1 MANKNIR
8 SLSSRKELDDNLF
21 ENIADLSHKNAPKSD
36 FQELAKRFMI
46 DDSVI
51 AGTASFYDFT
61 RESNRNKK
69 IHVCS
74 GTACMVA
81 NTQNKLHQQLEN
93 HFDKDEIGHA
103 ACVGRCHTNNA
114 FMYNENTYSSSNEK
128 ELESIIVNKN
138 YQENKYN
145 ISCNTTPIL
154 TSKIENIEAF
164 YQLAEVYKN
173 NPQQVIH
180 EIKISN
186 LRGRGG
192 AGFPFW
198 FKLDAVIKEPNAQK
212 YIVCNAD
219 EGDPGAYS
227 DMYLMEHQAHKVLF
241 GMYMAGLTVGAN
253 TGVLYIR
260 GEYPDSIRIVGE
272 AIEFLKEKNL
282 IGDFKF
288 KIIRG
293 QGSYVCGE
301 ETALL
306 SSIEGL
312 RPEVR
317 VRPPYPAQYGLFG
330 KPTVLSNVETFA
342 NIHWILE
349 NDGEAYAKLGT
360 KQSTGTKLVSLDSF
374 FNSPGMYEIEMGTP
388 LKTVFDQ
395 FGNGLK
401 SEIKAFQIGGPLGG
415 IVPFDK
421 IKDLTLDFESLNN
434 NGFLLG
440 HASVVSIPKEFPM
453 IQFLEHLMEF
463 TADESCGKC
472 YPCRIGSFRGMEMLQ
487 KAQHENYKIDRQ
499 LFDDLLETL
508 EIGSLCALGGGIP
521 LPVKNALQYFNEE
534 LKEYFKY
541 NLKKSLHKDTQRNT
555 KIHKEK

>member
-8 SLSSRKELDDNLF
+8 ALSFRKELDDNLF
-21 ENIADLSHKNAPKSD
+21 ENIADLATNDASKRD
-36 FQELAKRFMI
+36 FQKLAKRFLI
-46 DDSVI
+46 DDSIV

-61 RESNRNKK
+61 RKENRNKK

-81 NTQNKLHQQLEN
+81 NTQRNLHKNIEK
-93 HFDKDEIGHA
+93 HFKKEEIGHA

-114 FMYNENTYSSSNEK
+114 FMFDDKTFSAATDD
-128 ELESIIVNKN
+128 ELTKILSLRAQTKS
-138 YQENKYN
+138 QETRSKSQDNSYN
-145 ISCNTTPIL
+145 IGCNTTPIL
-154 TSKIENIEAF
+154 TSKIEKINEF
-164 YQLAEVYKN
+164 YWLAEKFSN
-173 NPQQVIH
+173 NAQQVIQ
-180 EIKISN
+180 EIKTSN

-198 FKLDAVIKEPNAQK
+198 FKLDAVIKEPNTQK

-227 DMYLMEHQAHKVLF
+227 DMYLLENQPHKVLF
-241 GMYMAGLTVGAN
+241 GMYMSGLTVGAN

-260 GEYPDSIRIVGE
+260 GEYPDAIRIMSN
-272 AIEFLKEKNL
+272 AINYLRINKL
-282 IGDFKF
+282 IGNFKF

-306 SSIEGL
+306 NSIEGL

-317 VRPPYPAQYGLFG
+317 VRPPYPAQYGLYG

-349 NDGEAYAKLGT
+349 NGGATYASLGT

-374 FNSPGMYEIEMGTP
+374 FNVPGIYEIEMGTS
-388 LKTVFDQ
+388 LNTVFNDY
-395 FGNGLK
+395 GKGLK
-401 SEIKAFQIGGPLGG
+401 SDIKAFQIGGPLGG
-415 IVPFDK
+415 IVPVDK
-421 IKDLTLDFESLNN
+421 IKDLTLDFESLNS
-434 NGFLLG
+434 NGFLFG
-440 HASVVSIPKEFPM
+440 HASVVSIPTNFPM
-453 IQFLEHLMEF
+453 VKLLEHLLEF

-472 YPCRIGSFRGMEMLQ
+472 YPCRIGSFRGMELLQ
-487 KAQHENYKIDRQ
+487 KAQNEDYKIDRQ

-521 LPVKNALQYFNEE
+521 LPIKNALMYFKEE
-534 LKEYFKY
+534 LKQYFTS
-541 NLKKSLHKDTQRNT
+541 N
-555 KIHKEK
+555 

>member
-21 ENIADLSHKNAPKSD
+21 ENIANLSHKNASKEE
-36 FQELAKRFMI
+36 FQHLAKKFLI
-46 DDSVI
+46 DDSVVV
-51 AGTASFYDFT
+51 GTASFYDFT

-69 IHVCS
+69 IHICS

-81 NTQNKLHQQLEN
+81 NTQGKLQKNIEN
-93 HFDKDEIGHA
+93 HFSKDEIGHA
-103 ACVGRCHTNNA
+103 ACVGHCHTNSA
-114 FMYNENTYSSSNEK
+114 FMYNDKTYSTHSNK
-128 ELESIIVNKN
+128 ELEQIISKN
-138 YQENKYN
+138 VSSSVVENHYN
-145 ISCNTTPIL
+145 IDCNTTPIL
-154 TSKIENIEAF
+154 TSKIEDITIF
-164 YQLAEVYKN
+164 YALTEKFKT
-173 NPQQVIH
+173 NPQQVIQ
-180 EIKISN
+180 EIKTSN

-198 FKLDAVIKEPNAQK
+198 FKLDAVIKEPFDSAQDDTQK

-227 DMYLMEHQAHKVLF
+227 DMYLMEHQPHKVLF
-241 GMYMAGLTVGAN
+241 GMYISGLTVGAN

-260 GEYPDSIRIVGE
+260 GEYPNSIRIISD
-272 AIEFLKEKNL
+272 AIDELKEKNL
-282 IGDFKF
+282 IGDFRF

-306 SSIEGL
+306 NSIEGL

-349 NDGEAYAKLGT
+349 NGGNAYANLGT

-374 FNSPGMYEIEMGTP
+374 FNKPGMYEIEMGTD
-388 LKTVFDQ
+388 LHTIFYEY
-395 FGNGLK
+395 GNGFK
-401 SEIKAFQIGGPLGG
+401 QEIKALQIGGPLGG
-415 IVPFDK
+415 IVPIHK
-421 IKDLTLDFESLNN
+421 ITELTLDFESLNK

-453 IQFLEHLMEF
+453 IQFLEHLLAF

-472 YPCRIGSFRGMEMLQ
+472 YPCRIGSHRGMELLQ
-487 KAQHENYKIDRQ
+487 KAQNEDYKVDKQ
-499 LFDDLLETL
+499 LFNDLLETL
-508 EIGSLCALGGGIP
+508 EIGSLCALGGGVP
-521 LPVKNALQYFNEE
+521 LPIKNALQYFNDE
-534 LKEYFKY
+534 LKKYF
-541 NLKKSLHKDTQRNT
+541 S
-555 KIHKEK
+555 

>member
-8 SLSSRKELDDNLF
+8 TLSSRKELKENLF
-21 ENIADLSHKNAPKSD
+21 ENIATASQKENSKEELQN
-36 FQELAKRFMI
+36 LAKNFMI
-46 DDSVI
+46 DDSVVL
-51 AGTASFYDFT
+51 GTSTFYDFT
-61 RESNRNKK
+61 REENKNKK
-69 IHVCS
+69 VHVCS

-81 NTQNKLHQQLEN
+81 RSQSSLNKNLEM
-93 HFDKDEIGHA
+93 HFNSGEIGHA

-114 FMYNENTYSSSNEK
+114 FMYDDKTYNASSK
-128 ELESIIVNKN
+128 ESIDSIILNKN
-138 YQENKYN
+138 YQENEYKVAA
-145 ISCNTTPIL
+145 NTTPIL
-154 TSKIENIEAF
+154 TSKIDNITSF
-164 YQLAEVYKN
+164 YQLAEKHKD
-173 NPQQVIH
+173 NPQNVIQQ
-180 EIKISN
+180 IKTSN

-198 FKLDAVIKEPNAQK
+198 FKLDAVIKENNKQK

-227 DMYLMEHQAHKVLF
+227 DMYLMEHQPHKVLF
-241 GMYMAGLTVGAN
+241 GMYIAGLTVGAD

-260 GEYPDSIRIVGE
+260 GEYPDSIRIVND
-272 AIEFLKEKNL
+272 AIEEIKSKNL
-282 IGDFKF
+282 IQNFKF

-317 VRPPYPAQYGLFG
+317 VRPPYPAQYGLYG

-349 NDGEAYAKLGT
+349 NGGEAYAALG
-360 KQSTGTKLVSLDSF
+360 KGQSTGTKLVSLDSF
-374 FNSPGMYEIEMGTP
+374 FNTPGMYEIEMGTP
-388 LKTVFDQ
+388 LQTIFDD
-395 FGNGLK
+395 FGGGFK
-401 SEIKAFQIGGPLGG
+401 SEIKGLQIGGPLGG
-415 IVPFDK
+415 IVPMHK
-421 IKDLTLDFESLNN
+421 IKELTLDFESLNT

-440 HASVVSIPKEFPM
+440 HASFVSIPIDFPM
-453 IQFLEHLMEF
+453 VKFLEHLMEF

-472 YPCRIGSFRGMEMLQ
+472 YPCRIGSHRGMEMLQ
-487 KAQHENYKIDRQ
+487 KAQTSDYKINRE
-499 LFDDLLETL
+499 LFDDLLEIL

-521 LPVKNALQYFNEE
+521 LPVKNALQYFQDE
-534 LKEYFKY
+534 LKGYFT
-541 NLKKSLHKDTQRNT
+541 NN
-555 KIHKEK
+555 

>member
-8 SLSSRKELDDNLF
+8 SLSSRKELEDNLF
-21 ENIADLSHKNAPKSD
+21 ENIADLSQRNASTEE
-36 FQELAKRFMI
+36 FQKLAKRFMV
-46 DDSVI
+46 DDSVVV
-51 AGTASFYDFT
+51 GTSSFYDFT
-61 RESNRNKK
+61 REENRNKK
-69 IHVCS
+69 IHVCN

-81 NTQNKLHQQLEN
+81 KTQDNLNKNLEN
-93 HFDKDEIGHA
+93 YFSKDEIGHA
-103 ACVGRCHTNNA
+103 ACVGHCHTNQA
-114 FMYNENTYSSSNEK
+114 FMFDNKTFSVSNKK
-128 ELESIIVNKN
+128 ELATIISEKTYKKN
-138 YQENKYN
+138 AYN
-145 ISCNTTPIL
+145 IGCNTTPIL
-154 TSKIENIEAF
+154 TSKIENTTEF
-164 YQLAEVYKN
+164 YALAEKFKN
-173 NPQQVIH
+173 NPQQVIE
-180 EIKISN
+180 EIKTSN

-198 FKLDAVIKEPNAQK
+198 FKLDAVLKEPFNSAQDNTQK

-241 GMYMAGLTVGAN
+241 GMYISGLTVGAN

-260 GEYPDSIRIVGE
+260 GEYPDSIRIVND
-272 AIEFLKEKNL
+272 AIKKLKEKKL
-282 IGDFKF
+282 IGNFRF

-306 SSIEGL
+306 NSIEGL

-349 NDGEAYAKLGT
+349 NGGAEYAKLGT

-374 FNSPGMYEIEMGTP
+374 FNTPGIYEIEMGTP
-388 LKTVFDQ
+388 LKTVFEEY
-395 FGNGLK
+395 GKGLK
-401 SEIKAFQIGGPLGG
+401 SDIKAFQIGGPLGG
-415 IVPFDK
+415 IVPK
-421 IKDLTLDFESLNN
+421 HKVADLTLDFESLNE

-440 HASVVSIPKEFPM
+440 HASVVSIPNNFPM
-453 IQFLEHLMEF
+453 IQFLEHLLEF

-472 YPCRIGSFRGMEMLQ
+472 YPCRIGSFRGKELLQ
-487 KAQHENYKIDRQ
+487 KAQKENYKVDKQ
-499 LFDDLLETL
+499 LFNDLLETL
-508 EIGSLCALGGGIP
+508 EIGSLCALGGGVP
-521 LPVKNALQYFNEE
+521 LPIKNALQYFKDE
-534 LKEYFKY
+534 LKPFFTS
-541 NLKKSLHKDTQRNT
+541 N
-555 KIHKEK
+555 

>member
-61 RESNRNKK
+61 RENNRNKK
-69 IHVCS
+69 VHVCS

-81 NTQNKLHQQLEN
+81 NTQNKLHQHLEN
-93 HFDKDEIGHA
+93 HFDKGEIGHA

-114 FMYNENTYSSSNEK
+114 FMYDGNTYSASDET
-128 ELESIIVNKN
+128 ELTNILSLRA
-138 YQENKYN
+138 QSRSRENKYN

-154 TSKIENIEAF
+154 TSKIENVEDF

-173 NPQQVIH
+173 NPKQVIH

-198 FKLDAVIKEPNAQK
+198 FKLDAVIKETNAHK

-241 GMYMAGLTVGAN
+241 GMYRAGLTVGAN

-349 NDGEAYAKLGT
+349 NGGEAYKALGT
-360 KQSTGTKLVSLDSF
+360 ENSTGTKLVSLDSF
-374 FNSPGMYEIEMGTP
+374 FNTPGMYEIEMGTP
-388 LKTVFDQ
+388 LKTVFNE

-421 IKDLTLDFESLNN
+421 INDLTLDFESLNS

-440 HASVVSIPKEFPM
+440 HASVVSIPKDFPM

-534 LKEYFKY
+534 LKEYFK
-541 NLKKSLHKDTQRNT
+541 
-555 KIHKEK
+555 

>member
-1 MANKNIR
+1 MANKNLR
-8 SLSSRKELDDNLF
+8 TLSSRKELDDNLF
-21 ENIADLSHKNAPKSD
+21 KNIADLSHKNASKD
-36 FQELAKRFMI
+36 EFQELSKRFMI
-46 DDSVI
+46 DDSVVF
-51 AGTASFYDFT
+51 GTSSFYDFT
-61 RESNRNKK
+61 REENRDKK

-81 NTQNKLHQQLEN
+81 NSQTKVLNNLKK
-93 HFDKDEIGHA
+93 HFNEKEIGHA
-103 ACVGRCHTNNA
+103 ACIGLCHTNNA
-114 FMYNENTYSSSNEK
+114 FMYNDNTYSTSNEK
-128 ELESIIVNKN
+128 EINSIITTKKQ
-138 YQENKYN
+138 QENNY
-145 ISCNTTPIL
+145 IVGCNTTPIL
-154 TSKIENIEAF
+154 TSKIENVNNF
-164 YQLAEVYKN
+164 YELAKKHKS
-173 NPQQVIH
+173 NPQHVIQ
-180 EIKISN
+180 ELKTSN

-198 FKLDAVIKEPNAQK
+198 FKLDAVIKEKNTQK

-227 DMYLMEHQAHKVLF
+227 DMYLMEQQAHKVLF
-241 GMYMAGLTVGAN
+241 GMYMSGSTVGAN

-260 GEYPDSIRIVGE
+260 GEYPDSIRIVQN
-272 AIEFLKEKNL
+272 AISELKEKNL
-282 IGDFKF
+282 IGDFRF

-306 SSIEGL
+306 NSIEGL

-349 NDGEAYAKLGT
+349 NGGKAYATIGT

-374 FNSPGMYEIEMGTP
+374 FNVPGMYEIEMGTP
-388 LKTVFDQ
+388 LETIFND
-395 FGNGLK
+395 FGKGLK
-401 SEIKAFQIGGPLGG
+401 SKIKAFQIGGPLGG
-415 IVPFDK
+415 IIPMHK
-421 IKDLTLDFESLNN
+421 ISELTLDFESLNS

-440 HASVVSIPKEFPM
+440 HASVVSIPIDFP
-453 IQFLEHLMEF
+453 IVKFLEHLLEF

-472 YPCRIGSFRGMEMLQ
+472 YPCRIGSFRGKEMLQ
-487 KAQHENYKIDRQ
+487 KAQNSNYIIDRQ

-508 EIGSLCALGGGIP
+508 EIGSLCALGGGVP
-521 LPVKNALQYFNEE
+521 LPIKNALQYFDNE
-534 LKEYFKY
+534 LQHYFTT
-541 NLKKSLHKDTQRNT
+541 N
-555 KIHKEK
+555 

>member
-21 ENIADLSHKNAPKSD
+21 ENIADLSHKNASKPE

-69 IHVCS
+69 IHICS

-81 NTQNKLHQQLEN
+81 NTQNKLHENLEN
-93 HFDKDEIGHA
+93 HFDKEEIGHA

-114 FMYNENTYSSSNEK
+114 FMFDDKTFSANSEDELASILSSRAQSRG
-128 ELESIIVNKN
+128 
-138 YQENKYN
+138 QENKYN
-145 ISCNTTPIL
+145 IGCDTTPIL
-154 TSKIENIEAF
+154 TSKIENITEF
-164 YQLAEVYKN
+164 YGLAEKFKN
-173 NPQQVIH
+173 NQQKVIQ
-180 EIKISN
+180 EIKTSN

-198 FKLDAVIKEPNAQK
+198 FKLDAVISAPLNNQVQGSQK

-227 DMYLMEHQAHKVLF
+227 DMYLMEHQPHKVLF
-241 GMYMAGLTVGAN
+241 GMYLSGLTVGAN

-272 AIEFLKEKNL
+272 AISTLKEKNL

-306 SSIEGL
+306 NSIEGL

-349 NDGEAYAKLGT
+349 NGGAAYAALGT

-374 FNSPGMYEIEMGTP
+374 FNTPGMYEIEMGTP
-388 LKTVFDQ
+388 LKTIFEE
-395 FGNGLK
+395 FGNGFK

-421 IKDLTLDFESLNN
+421 INDLTLDFESLNQ

-440 HASVVSIPKEFPM
+440 HASVVSIPKDFPM

-472 YPCRIGSFRGMEMLQ
+472 YPCRIGSHRGMEMLQ

-521 LPVKNALQYFNEE
+521 LPVKNALQYFEEE
-534 LKEYFKY
+534 LKEYFA
-541 NLKKSLHKDTQRNT
+541 
-555 KIHKEK
+555 

>member
-8 SLSSRKELDDNLF
+8 SLSSRKELEDNLF
-21 ENIADLSHKNAPKSD
+21 ENIADLSHKNAPKSA
-36 FQELAKRFMI
+36 FQKLAKRFMI
-46 DDSVI
+46 DDSVVV
-51 AGTASFYDFT
+51 GTASFYDFT
-61 RESNRNKK
+61 REENRNKK
-69 IHVCS
+69 IHVCN

-81 NTQNKLHQQLEN
+81 KTQSNLHKNLEK
-93 HFDKDEIGHA
+93 HFKKDEIGHT

-114 FMYNENTYSSSNEK
+114 FMYDSKTFSANTTE
-128 ELESIIVNKN
+128 EIEQILSIQAQLKR
-138 YQENKYN
+138 QENKYN
-145 ISCNTTPIL
+145 VGCNTTPIL
-154 TSKIENIEAF
+154 TSKIENINEF
-164 YQLAEVYKN
+164 YSLSEKFKENSQLVIQEVK
-173 NPQQVIH
+173 
-180 EIKISN
+180 KSN

-198 FKLDAVIKEPNAQK
+198 FKLDAVIKETNSQK

-227 DMYLMEHQAHKVLF
+227 DMYLMEHQPHKVLF

-260 GEYPDSIRIVGE
+260 GEYPDSIGIVQN
-272 AIEFLKEKNL
+272 AIEELKSKSL
-282 IGDFKF
+282 ITDFKF

-306 SSIEGL
+306 NSIEGL

-317 VRPPYPAQYGLFG
+317 VRPPYPTQNGLYG

-349 NDGEAYAKLGT
+349 NGGDTYAKLGT

-374 FNSPGMYEIEMGTP
+374 FKKPGIYEIEMGTDLYAIFYEYGQGFKTD
-388 LKTVFDQ
+388 LK
-395 FGNGLK
+395 G
-401 SEIKAFQIGGPLGG
+401 FQIGGPLGG
-415 IVPFDK
+415 IVPMHK
-421 IKDLTLDFESLNN
+421 IADLTLDFESINT

-440 HASVVSIPKEFPM
+440 HASVVSIPAKFPM
-453 IQFLEHLMEF
+453 IEFLEHLMEF
-463 TADESCGKC
+463 TSDESCGKC

-487 KAQHENYKIDRQ
+487 KAQKENYKINRQ

-508 EIGSLCALGGGIP
+508 EIGSLCALGGGVP
-521 LPVKNALQYFNEE
+521 LPVKNALLYFEDE
-534 LKEYFKY
+534 LKEYFTSK
-541 NLKKSLHKDTQRNT
+541 
-555 KIHKEK
+555 

>member
-1 MANKNIR
+1 MANKNTR
-8 SLSSRKELDDNLF
+8 SLSARKELDDNLF
-21 ENIADLSHKNAPKSD
+21 ENIAKLAHENASDEDFKALS
-36 FQELAKRFMI
+36 KRFMI
-46 DDSVI
+46 DDSVVS
-51 AGTASFYDFT
+51 GTASFYDFT
-61 RESNRNKK
+61 REENRNKK

-74 GTACMVA
+74 GTACMVSK
-81 NTQNKLHQQLEN
+81 TQSNLESALKN
-93 HFDKDEIGHA
+93 HFKEEEIGHA
-103 ACVGRCHTNNA
+103 ACLGRCHCNNA
-114 FMYNENTYSSSNEK
+114 FMYDDKTYSIDTEEGLKNIIENKIVQENTY
-128 ELESIIVNKN
+128 IVG
-138 YQENKYN
+138 
-145 ISCNTTPIL
+145 CNTTPIL
-154 TSKIENIEAF
+154 TGPIQDLEAF
-164 YQLAEVYKN
+164 YSLANTFKDQPEK
-173 NPQQVIH
+173 VISH
-180 EIKISN
+180 LKTSN

-198 FKLDAVIKEPNAQK
+198 FKLDAVIKENNPQK

-241 GMYMAGLTVGAN
+241 GMYMSGLTVGAN

-260 GEYPDSIRIVGE
+260 GEYPDSVRIVEE
-272 AIEFLKEKNL
+272 AINTLKDKNL

-288 KIIRG
+288 KIIKG

-317 VRPPYPAQYGLFG
+317 VRPPYPAQYGLYG

-349 NDGEAYAKLGT
+349 NGGDSYANLGT

-374 FNSPGMYEIEMGTP
+374 FNTPGMYEIEMGTP
-388 LKTVFDQ
+388 LETLFKD
-395 FGNGLK
+395 FGGGFK
-401 SEIKAFQIGGPLGG
+401 SEVKGFQIGGPLGG
-415 IVPFDK
+415 IVPLSK
-421 IKDLTLDFESLNN
+421 IPELTLDFESLGN

-440 HASVVSIPKEFPM
+440 HASFVSIPTDFPM
-453 IQFLEHLMEF
+453 IKFLEHLMEF

-472 YPCRIGSFRGMEMLQ
+472 YPCRIGSHRGMEMIQ
-487 KAQHENYKIDRQ
+487 KAQKETYKINRQ

-508 EIGSLCALGGGIP
+508 ELGSLCALGGGVP
-521 LPVKNALQYFNEE
+521 LPVKNALQYFEEE
-534 LKEYFKY
+534 LKVYF
-541 NLKKSLHKDTQRNT
+541 N
-555 KIHKEK
+555 

>member
-1 MANKNIR
+1 MANKSIR
-8 SLSSRKELDDNLF
+8 SLSSRKELDENLF
-21 ENIADLSHKNAPKSD
+21 ENIATASQKENSKEAL
-36 FQELAKRFMI
+36 QELSKKFMV
-46 DDSVI
+46 DDSVVL
-51 AGTASFYDFT
+51 GASTFYDFT
-61 RESNRNKK
+61 REENKNKK

-81 NTQNKLHQQLEN
+81 KTQSSLHKNLES
-93 HFDKDEIGHA
+93 HFNADEIGHA

-114 FMYNENTYSSSNEK
+114 FMYDDKTYNASTKEELKAIINTKEYQNNEYRVTTNS
-128 ELESIIVNKN
+128 
-138 YQENKYN
+138 
-145 ISCNTTPIL
+145 TPIL
-154 TSKIENIEAF
+154 TSSIEDVSVF
-164 YQLAEVYKN
+164 YSLAEKHKDT
-173 NPQQVIH
+173 PQNTIQQL
-180 EIKISN
+180 KTSN

-198 FKLDAVIKEPNAQK
+198 FKLDAVIKETNEQK

-227 DMYLMEHQAHKVLF
+227 DMYLMEHQPHKVLF

-260 GEYPDSIRIVGE
+260 GEYPDSIKIVGD
-272 AIEFLKEKNL
+272 AITELKEKNL

-317 VRPPYPAQYGLFG
+317 VRPPYPAQYGLYG
-330 KPTVLSNVETFA
+330 KPTLLSNVETFA

-349 NDGEAYAKLGT
+349 NGGDAYATLGT

-374 FNSPGMYEIEMGTP
+374 FNTPGMYEIEMGTP
-388 LKTVFDQ
+388 LQTIFDE
-395 FGNGLK
+395 FGGGFK
-401 SEIKAFQIGGPLGG
+401 SEVKGLQIGGPLGG
-415 IVPFDK
+415 IVPMHK
-421 IKDLTLDFESLNN
+421 ISELTLDFESLGN

-440 HASVVSIPKEFPM
+440 HASFVSIPIDFPM
-453 IQFLEHLMEF
+453 VKFLEHLMEF

-472 YPCRIGSFRGMEMLQ
+472 YPCRIGSHRGMEMLQ
-487 KAQHENYKIDRQ
+487 KAQKTDYKIDRQ

-508 EIGSLCALGGGIP
+508 EIGSLCALGGGVP
-521 LPVKNALQYFNEE
+521 LPVKNALQYFQDE
-534 LKEYFKY
+534 LSEYFT
-541 NLKKSLHKDTQRNT
+541 NN
-555 KIHKEK
+555 

>member
-8 SLSSRKELDDNLF
+8 TLSSRKELKNNLF
-21 ENIADLSHKNAPKSD
+21 ENIATASQKENSKEELQN
-36 FQELAKRFMI
+36 LAKNFMI
-46 DDSVI
+46 DDSVVL
-51 AGTASFYDFT
+51 GTSTFYDFT
-61 RESNRNKK
+61 REENKNKK
-69 IHVCS
+69 VHVCS

-81 NTQNKLHQQLEN
+81 RSQSSLNKNLET
-93 HFDKDEIGHA
+93 HFNSGEIGHA

-114 FMYNENTYSSSNEK
+114 FMYDDKTYNASSK
-128 ELESIIVNKN
+128 ESIDSIILNKN
-138 YQENKYN
+138 YQENEYKVAA
-145 ISCNTTPIL
+145 NTTPIL
-154 TSKIENIEAF
+154 TSIIDNITSF
-164 YQLAEVYKN
+164 YQLAEKHKD
-173 NPQQVIH
+173 NPQNVIQQ
-180 EIKISN
+180 IKTSN

-198 FKLDAVIKEPNAQK
+198 FKLDAVIKENNKQK

-227 DMYLMEHQAHKVLF
+227 DMYLMEHQPHKVLF
-241 GMYMAGLTVGAN
+241 GMYIAGLTVGAD

-260 GEYPDSIRIVGE
+260 GEYPDSIRIVND
-272 AIEFLKEKNL
+272 AIEEIKSKNL
-282 IGDFKF
+282 IQNFKF

-317 VRPPYPAQYGLFG
+317 VRPPYPAQYGLYG

-349 NDGEAYAKLGT
+349 NGGEAYAALG
-360 KQSTGTKLVSLDSF
+360 KGQSTGTKLVSLDSF
-374 FNSPGMYEIEMGTP
+374 FNTPGMYEIEMGTP
-388 LKTVFDQ
+388 LQTIFDE
-395 FGNGLK
+395 FGGGFK
-401 SEIKAFQIGGPLGG
+401 STIKALQIGGPLGG
-415 IVPFDK
+415 IVPMHK
-421 IKDLTLDFESLNN
+421 IKDLTLDFESLNT

-440 HASVVSIPKEFPM
+440 HASFVSIPIDFPM
-453 IQFLEHLMEF
+453 VKFLEHLMEF

-472 YPCRIGSFRGMEMLQ
+472 YPCRIGSHRGMEMLQ
-487 KAQHENYKIDRQ
+487 KAQTSDYKINRE
-499 LFDDLLETL
+499 LFDDLLEIL

-521 LPVKNALQYFNEE
+521 LPVKNALQYFQDE
-534 LKEYFKY
+534 LKGYFT
-541 NLKKSLHKDTQRNT
+541 NN
-555 KIHKEK
+555 

>member
-8 SLSSRKELDDNLF
+8 TLSSRKELEKNLF
-21 ENIADLSHKNAPKSD
+21 ENIAIASQKENSKEEL
-36 FQELAKRFMI
+36 QELAKEFMV
-46 DDSVI
+46 DDSVVL
-51 AGTASFYDFT
+51 GTSTFYDFT
-61 RESNRNKK
+61 RETNKNKK
-69 IHVCS
+69 VHVCS

-81 NTQNKLHQQLEN
+81 RSQNNLNKNLES
-93 HFDKDEIGHA
+93 HFNADEIGHA

-114 FMYNENTYSSSNEK
+114 FMYDDKTYNASTAAEVDT
-128 ELESIIVNKN
+128 IITQKT
-138 YQENKYN
+138 YQENRYN
-145 ISCNTTPIL
+145 VATNTSPIL
-154 TSKIENIEAF
+154 TSTIDDVAAF
-164 YQLAEVYKN
+164 YQLAEKHKE
-173 NPQQVIH
+173 NPQHTIQQL
-180 EIKISN
+180 KTSN

-198 FKLDAVIKEPNAQK
+198 FKLDAVIKEENKQK

-227 DMYLMEHQAHKVLF
+227 DMYLMEHQPHKVLF

-260 GEYPDSIRIVGE
+260 GEYPDSIRIVDD
-272 AIEFLKEKNL
+272 AIQEIKDKNL
-282 IGDFKF
+282 IGDFRF

-317 VRPPYPAQYGLFG
+317 VRPPYPAQYGLYG

-349 NDGEAYAKLGT
+349 NGGDAYAALG
-360 KQSTGTKLVSLDSF
+360 KGPSTGTKLVSLDSF
-374 FNSPGMYEIEMGTP
+374 FNTPGMYEIEMGTP
-388 LKTVFDQ
+388 LQTIFDD
-395 FGNGLK
+395 FGGGFK
-401 SEIKAFQIGGPLGG
+401 SEIKGLQIGGPLGG
-415 IVPFDK
+415 IVPMHK
-421 IKDLTLDFESLNN
+421 IKELTLDFESLNT

-440 HASVVSIPKEFPM
+440 HASFVSIPVDFPM
-453 IQFLEHLMEF
+453 IKCLEHLMEF

-472 YPCRIGSFRGMEMLQ
+472 YPCRIGSHRGMEMLQ
-487 KAQHENYKIDRQ
+487 KAQNSDYKIDKV

-521 LPVKNALQYFNEE
+521 LPVKNALQYFQDE
-534 LKEYFKY
+534 LKGYFT
-541 NLKKSLHKDTQRNT
+541 NN
-555 KIHKEK
+555 

>member
-8 SLSSRKELDDNLF
+8 SLSSRKELNDNLF
-21 ENIADLSHKNAPKSD
+21 ENIADLSHKSASKPE

-81 NTQNKLHQQLEN
+81 NTQNKLHQHLEN
-93 HFDKDEIGHA
+93 HFDKEEIGHA

-114 FMYNENTYSSSNEK
+114 FMFNDNTYSAHDEK
-128 ELESIIVNKN
+128 ELNSIIDSKK
-138 YQENKYN
+138 YQNNTYN
-145 ISCNTTPIL
+145 IACNTTPIL
-154 TSKIENIEAF
+154 TSKIEDITAF
-164 YQLAEVYKN
+164 YKLAEVYKN

-198 FKLDAVIKEPNAQK
+198 FKLDAVIKEPFDSAQDDIQK

-306 SSIEGL
+306 NSIEGL

-342 NIHWILE
+342 NIHWILD
-349 NDGEAYAKLGT
+349 NGGEAYEALGT
-360 KQSTGTKLVSLDSF
+360 ENSTGTKLVSLDSF
-374 FNSPGMYEIEMGTP
+374 FNTLGMYEIEMGTP
-388 LKTVFDQ
+388 LKTVFEV

-415 IVPFDK
+415 IVHFDK

-440 HASVVSIPKEFPM
+440 HASVVSIPKDFPM

-534 LKEYFKY
+534 LKEYFK
-541 NLKKSLHKDTQRNT
+541 
-555 KIHKEK
+555 